1 MTAFIENEAEF
12 DFDFDKE
19 ELFRDIIEV
28 VTEEEGCPYEV
39 SVSLLIT
46 DNAAI
51 RELNR
56 ENRGIDRETDVL
68 SFPML
73 TFTAPSCFD
82 DMEEDQDNFDPDTGE
97 LLLGDI
103 VLSGEKVIEQA
114 ESYGHSK
121 KREYAFLIVHS
132 LLHLMGYDHME
143 DEERALMESRQRCIM
158 ERLSISRA

>member
-19 ELFRDIIEV
+19 ELFRDIIEA
-28 VTEEEGCPYEV
+28 VTEAEGCPYEV

-73 TFTAPSCFD
+73 TFTEPSCFD

-143 DEERALMESRQRCIM
+143 DEERELMESRQRCIM